1 MIIPERQS
9 WVIQRLGKFNRI
21 SRPGLK
27 LKIPVLESI
36 ASKENLRIQQLDVD
50 VETKTLDDV
59 FVILKISVQYRVIG
73 SKVYEAFYELDDPH
87 GQIASY
93 IFDEVRAEVPKLGLD
108 DVFGKKD
115 DIALAVRDNI
125 SSQMDQYGYKIVK
138 TLITDIN
145 PDELVKASMNK
156 INAATRDK
164 EAAVQEAEAEKIRI
178 VKKAE
183 AEADSKRLSGEGI
196 AQQRLEIV
204 RGFKES
210 VEDFQK
216 ALQDVDPQEIMQF
229 VLMTQYFDTLTAIGA
244 NENNNTVMVTDDPAT
259 TEDETAS
266 ACRLP
271 SILRIMANEGNDYR
285 IAMAAQ
291 IEQALGSIG
300 VATDG
305 DAKPWAE
312 YLDMY
317 YTGTFE
323 IRFSGWAPDYLDPDN
338 YWSPFAASS
347 EDVYGTGYHNAA
359 LDALLQDAKV
369 STDDTGLLLPFF
381 PTLE

>member
-1 MIIPERQS
+1 MLYLNLFLYSLIAFLIFKSIMIIPERQS

-21 SRPGLK
+21 SLPGLK
-27 LKIPVLESI
+27 LKIPFIEEI

-59 FVILKISVQYRVIG
+59 FVILKISVQYRII
-73 SKVYEAFYELDDPH
+73 SEKVYEAFYELDDPH
-87 GQIASY
+87 DQIASY
-93 IFDEVRAEVPKLGLD
+93 IFDEVRAEVPKLSLD
-108 DVFGKKD
+108 DVFSKKD
-115 DIALAVRDNI
+115 DIALAVRENI
-125 SSQMDQYGYKIVK
+125 SQQMEQYGYKIVK

-164 EAAVQEAEAEKIRI
+164 EAAFQEAEAEKIKI

-196 AQQRLEIV
+196 AAQRLEIV

-244 NENNNTVMVTDDPAT
+244 NENNNTVMVPHTPGGMKDFQQ
-259 TEDETAS
+259 
-266 ACRLP
+266 
-271 SILRIMANEGNDYR
+271 
-285 IAMAAQ
+285 Q
-291 IEQALGSIG
+291 II
-300 VATDG
+300 
-305 DAKPWAE
+305 
-312 YLDMY
+312 
-317 YTGTFE
+317 E
-323 IRFSGWAPDYLDPDN
+323 IFCW
-338 YWSPFAASS
+338 
-347 EDVYGTGYHNAA
+347 
-359 LDALLQDAKV
+359 
-369 STDDTGLLLPFF
+369 
-381 PTLE
+381 

>member
-1 MIIPERQS
+1 MIYLNFLFFSIIFFLLLKSIMIIPERQS
-9 WVIQRLGKFNRI
+9 WVIQRLGKFSRI
-21 SRPGLK
+21 SQPGLK
-27 LKIPVLESI
+27 FKIPFIEVI

-50 VETKTLDDV
+50 VETKTLDNV
-59 FVILKISVQYRVIG
+59 FVILKISVQYRIID

-93 IFDEVRAEVPKLGLD
+93 IFDEVRAEVPKVGLD

-125 SSQMDQYGYKIVK
+125 SSQMGQYGYKIVK

-164 EAAVQEAEAEKIRI
+164 EAAYQEAEGEKIRI
-178 VKKAE
+178 VKRAE

-196 AQQRLEIV
+196 AAQRLEIV

-216 ALQDVDPQEIMQF
+216 ALQEVDPQEIMQF

-244 NENNNTVMVTDDPAT
+244 NENNNTVMVPHTPGGMKDFQQ
-259 TEDETAS
+259 
-266 ACRLP
+266 
-271 SILRIMANEGNDYR
+271 
-285 IAMAAQ
+285 Q
-291 IEQALGSIG
+291 IIE
-300 VATDG
+300 
-305 DAKPWAE
+305 
-312 YLDMY
+312 
-317 YTGTFE
+317 GTFVGKE
-323 IRFSGWAPDYLDPDN
+323 LSKN
-338 YWSPFAASS
+338 QN
-347 EDVYGTGYHNAA
+347 T
-359 LDALLQDAKV
+359 KK
-369 STDDTGLLLPFF
+369 
-381 PTLE
+381 

>member
-1 MIIPERQS
+1 MIYINIFLYSLAVFLILKSIMIIPERQS

-21 SRPGLK
+21 SLPGLK
-27 LKIPVLESI
+27 FKIPFIENI

-59 FVILKISVQYRVIG
+59 FVILKISVQYRIITD
-73 SKVYEAFYELDDPH
+73 KVYEAFYELDDPH
-87 GQIASY
+87 DQIASY

-108 DVFGKKD
+108 DVFSKKD
-115 DIALAVRDNI
+115 DIALAVRENI
-125 SSQMDQYGYKIVK
+125 SQQMEQYGYKIVK

-164 EAAVQEAEAEKIRI
+164 EAAVQEAEAEKIKI

-196 AQQRLEIV
+196 AAQRLEIV

-244 NENNNTVMVTDDPAT
+244 NENNNTVMVPHTPGGMKDFQQ
-259 TEDETAS
+259 
-266 ACRLP
+266 
-271 SILRIMANEGNDYR
+271 
-285 IAMAAQ
+285 Q
-291 IEQALGSIG
+291 IIE
-300 VATDG
+300 
-305 DAKPWAE
+305 
-312 YLDMY
+312 
-317 YTGTFE
+317 GTFVGKE
-323 IRFSGWAPDYLDPDN
+323 LAKHQKK
-338 YWSPFAASS
+338 
-347 EDVYGTGYHNAA
+347 TG
-359 LDALLQDAKV
+359 
-369 STDDTGLLLPFF
+369 
-381 PTLE
+381 

>member
-1 MIIPERQS
+1 MDFINLALLIPLIWILFKSIMIIPERQS

-21 SRPGLK
+21 SQPGFK
-27 LKIPVLESI
+27 LKIPIIESI

-59 FVILKISVQYRVIG
+59 FVILKISVQYRIIT

-87 GQIASY
+87 AQIASY
-93 IFDEVRAEVPKLGLD
+93 IFDEVRAEVPKLSLD

-115 DIALAVRDNI
+115 DVALAVRDNI
-125 SSQMDQYGYKIVK
+125 SSQMEKYGYKIVK

-156 INAATRDK
+156 INAAMRDK
-164 EAAVQEAEAEKIRI
+164 EAAVQEAEGEKIRI
-178 VKKAE
+178 VKRAE

-244 NENNNTVMVTDDPAT
+244 NENNNTVMVPHTPGGMKDFQQ
-259 TEDETAS
+259 
-266 ACRLP
+266 
-271 SILRIMANEGNDYR
+271 
-285 IAMAAQ
+285 Q
-291 IEQALGSIG
+291 IIE
-300 VATDG
+300 
-305 DAKPWAE
+305 
-312 YLDMY
+312 
-317 YTGTFE
+317 GTFVGKE
-323 IRFSGWAPDYLDPDN
+323 LSKN
-338 YWSPFAASS
+338 K
-347 EDVYGTGYHNAA
+347 N
-359 LDALLQDAKV
+359 K
-369 STDDTGLLLPFF
+369 
-381 PTLE
+381 

>member
-1 MIIPERQS
+1 MLYLNLVLYSFIAFLIFKSIMIIPERQS

-21 SRPGLK
+21 SLPGLK
-27 LKIPVLESI
+27 LKIPFIEDI
-36 ASKENLRIQQLDVD
+36 ASKENLKIQQLDVD

-59 FVILKISVQYRVIG
+59 FVILKISVQYRII
-73 SKVYEAFYELDDPH
+73 SDKVYEAFYELDDPH
-87 GQIASY
+87 DQIASY

-115 DIALAVRDNI
+115 DIALAVRENI
-125 SSQMDQYGYKIVK
+125 SQQMEQYGYKIVK

-164 EAAVQEAEAEKIRI
+164 EAAFQEAEGEKIRI

-196 AQQRLEIV
+196 AAQRLEIV

-244 NENNNTVMVTDDPAT
+244 NDNNNTVLVPHSPGGMKDFQQ
-259 TEDETAS
+259 
-266 ACRLP
+266 
-271 SILRIMANEGNDYR
+271 
-285 IAMAAQ
+285 Q
-291 IEQALGSIG
+291 IIE
-300 VATDG
+300 
-305 DAKPWAE
+305 
-312 YLDMY
+312 
-317 YTGTFE
+317 GTFIGKE
-323 IRFSGWAPDYLDPDN
+323 L
-338 YWSPFAASS
+338 
-347 EDVYGTGYHNAA
+347 
-359 LDALLQDAKV
+359 AKNQKKT
-369 STDDTGLLLPFF
+369 SK
-381 PTLE
+381 

>member
-1 MIIPERQS
+1 MIYFNLFLYSIAIFLLLKSIMIIPERQS

-21 SRPGLK
+21 TLPGLK
-27 LKIPVLESI
+27 FKIPFIETI

-59 FVILKISVQYRVIG
+59 FVILKISVQYRII
-73 SKVYEAFYELDDPH
+73 SDKVYEAFYELDDPH
-87 GQIASY
+87 DQIASY

-108 DVFGKKD
+108 DVFSKKD

-125 SSQMDQYGYKIVK
+125 SQQMEQYGYKIVK

-164 EAAVQEAEAEKIRI
+164 EAAVQEAEAEKIKI

-196 AQQRLEIV
+196 AAQRLEIV

-216 ALQDVDPQEIMQF
+216 ALQLSLIH
-229 VLMTQYFDTLTAIGA
+229 I
-244 NENNNTVMVTDDPAT
+244 
-259 TEDETAS
+259 
-266 ACRLP
+266 
-271 SILRIMANEGNDYR
+271 
-285 IAMAAQ
+285 
-291 IEQALGSIG
+291 
-300 VATDG
+300 
-305 DAKPWAE
+305 
-312 YLDMY
+312 
-317 YTGTFE
+317 
-323 IRFSGWAPDYLDPDN
+323 
-338 YWSPFAASS
+338 
-347 EDVYGTGYHNAA
+347 
-359 LDALLQDAKV
+359 
-369 STDDTGLLLPFF
+369 
-381 PTLE
+381 

>member
-1 MIIPERQS
+1 MLYLNLVLYSFIAFLIFKSIMIIPERQS

-21 SRPGLK
+21 SLPGLK
-27 LKIPVLESI
+27 LKIPFIEDI
-36 ASKENLRIQQLDVD
+36 ASKENLKIQQLDVD

-59 FVILKISVQYRVIG
+59 FVILKISVQYRII
-73 SKVYEAFYELDDPH
+73 SDKVYEAFYEFDDPH
-87 GQIASY
+87 DQIASY

-115 DIALAVRDNI
+115 DIALAVRENI
-125 SSQMDQYGYKIVK
+125 SQQMEQYGYKIVK

-164 EAAVQEAEAEKIRI
+164 EAAFQEAEGEKIRI

-196 AQQRLEIV
+196 AAQRLEIV

-244 NENNNTVMVTDDPAT
+244 NDNNNTVLVPHSPGGMKDFQQ
-259 TEDETAS
+259 
-266 ACRLP
+266 
-271 SILRIMANEGNDYR
+271 
-285 IAMAAQ
+285 Q
-291 IEQALGSIG
+291 IIE
-300 VATDG
+300 
-305 DAKPWAE
+305 
-312 YLDMY
+312 
-317 YTGTFE
+317 GTFVGKE
-323 IRFSGWAPDYLDPDN
+323 L
-338 YWSPFAASS
+338 
-347 EDVYGTGYHNAA
+347 
-359 LDALLQDAKV
+359 AKNQKKT
-369 STDDTGLLLPFF
+369 SK
-381 PTLE
+381 

>member
-1 MIIPERQS
+1 MIYINIFLYSLAVFLILKSIMIIPERQS

-21 SRPGLK
+21 SLPGLK
-27 LKIPVLESI
+27 FKIPFIENI

-59 FVILKISVQYRVIG
+59 FVILKISVQYRIITD
-73 SKVYEAFYELDDPH
+73 KVYEAFYELDDPH
-87 GQIASY
+87 DQIASY

-108 DVFGKKD
+108 DVFSKKD
-115 DIALAVRDNI
+115 DIALAVRENI
-125 SSQMDQYGYKIVK
+125 SQQMEQYGYKIVK

-164 EAAVQEAEAEKIRI
+164 EAAVQEAEAEKIKI

-196 AQQRLEIV
+196 AAQRLEIV

-244 NENNNTVMVTDDPAT
+244 NENNNTVMVPHTPGGMKDFQQ
-259 TEDETAS
+259 
-266 ACRLP
+266 
-271 SILRIMANEGNDYR
+271 
-285 IAMAAQ
+285 Q
-291 IEQALGSIG
+291 IIE
-300 VATDG
+300 
-305 DAKPWAE
+305 
-312 YLDMY
+312 
-317 YTGTFE
+317 GTFVGKE
-323 IRFSGWAPDYLDPDN
+323 LSKHQKKT
-338 YWSPFAASS
+338 S
-347 EDVYGTGYHNAA
+347 
-359 LDALLQDAKV
+359 K
-369 STDDTGLLLPFF
+369 
-381 PTLE
+381 

>member
-1 MIIPERQS
+1 MIYINIFLYSLAVFLILKSIMIIPERQS

-21 SRPGLK
+21 SLPGLK
-27 LKIPVLESI
+27 FKIPFIENI

-59 FVILKISVQYRVIG
+59 FVILKISVQYRIITD
-73 SKVYEAFYELDDPH
+73 KVYEAFYELDDPH
-87 GQIASY
+87 DQIASY

-108 DVFGKKD
+108 DVFSKKD

-125 SSQMDQYGYKIVK
+125 SQQMEQYGYKIVK

-164 EAAVQEAEAEKIRI
+164 EAAVQEAEAEKIKI

-196 AQQRLEIV
+196 AAQRLEIV

-244 NENNNTVMVTDDPAT
+244 NENNNTVMVPHTPGGMKDFQQ
-259 TEDETAS
+259 
-266 ACRLP
+266 
-271 SILRIMANEGNDYR
+271 
-285 IAMAAQ
+285 Q
-291 IEQALGSIG
+291 IIE
-300 VATDG
+300 
-305 DAKPWAE
+305 
-312 YLDMY
+312 
-317 YTGTFE
+317 GTFVGKE
-323 IRFSGWAPDYLDPDN
+323 L
-338 YWSPFAASS
+338 
-347 EDVYGTGYHNAA
+347 
-359 LDALLQDAKV
+359 AKHKKKT
-369 STDDTGLLLPFF
+369 SK
-381 PTLE
+381 

>member
-1 MIIPERQS
+1 MLYLNLVFYSFIAFLIFKSIMIIPERQS

-21 SRPGLK
+21 SLPGLK
-27 LKIPVLESI
+27 LKIPFIEDI
-36 ASKENLRIQQLDVD
+36 ASKENLKIQQLDVD

-59 FVILKISVQYRVIG
+59 FVILKISVQYRII
-73 SKVYEAFYELDDPH
+73 SDKVYEAFYELDDPH
-87 GQIASY
+87 DQIASY

-115 DIALAVRDNI
+115 DIALAVRENI
-125 SSQMDQYGYKIVK
+125 SQQMEQYGYKIVK

-164 EAAVQEAEAEKIRI
+164 EAAFQEAEGEKIRI

-196 AQQRLEIV
+196 AAQRLEIV

-244 NENNNTVMVTDDPAT
+244 NDNNNTVLVPHSPGGMKDFQQ
-259 TEDETAS
+259 
-266 ACRLP
+266 
-271 SILRIMANEGNDYR
+271 
-285 IAMAAQ
+285 Q
-291 IEQALGSIG
+291 IIE
-300 VATDG
+300 
-305 DAKPWAE
+305 
-312 YLDMY
+312 
-317 YTGTFE
+317 GTFIGKE
-323 IRFSGWAPDYLDPDN
+323 L
-338 YWSPFAASS
+338 
-347 EDVYGTGYHNAA
+347 
-359 LDALLQDAKV
+359 AKNQKKT
-369 STDDTGLLLPFF
+369 SK
-381 PTLE
+381 